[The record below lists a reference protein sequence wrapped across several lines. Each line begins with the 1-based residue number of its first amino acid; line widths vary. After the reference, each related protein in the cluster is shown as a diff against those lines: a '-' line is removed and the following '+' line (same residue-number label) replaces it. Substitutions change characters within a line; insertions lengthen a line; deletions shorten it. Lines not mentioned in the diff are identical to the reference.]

1 MILNNVQLI
10 NGTTVSIRI
19 NEGKIAGISATQL
32 AEKGHPQLM
41 FLKAFAFPGLINS
54 HDHLDFNLFPQ
65 LGNLTYKSYTEW
77 GEHIHKTYADEIAAG
92 LKIPLALREQ
102 WGIYKNLLCGV
113 TTVVNHGGQR
123 GPDNA
128 LISIVENKQDL
139 HSVAFEKQWKKRL
152 NNPLKIRQP
161 VVMHIGEGTD
171 AAAHSEIDEL
181 IRWNLLHRKL
191 IGIHG
196 VALSPAQA
204 RYFKALVWCPQSN
217 YFLLNTTAPVNRLK
231 RFTRILFGTDSTLT
245 SDWNIWE
252 HITMAR
258 ETQMLSDEELF
269 RSLTSD
275 AANVWKLN
283 CGSISEGLDADLLLV
298 KDTGGKGLDAFYNT
312 RPEDILMVISR
323 GNIRLFDESL
333 YHQLGDIALHQFSKV
348 YSGRGVKYV
357 QGDIHG
363 LMSQVRQYKADIQFP
378 VYIPSK
384 PAA

>member
-10 NGTTVSIRI
+10 NGTNVSIRI
-19 NEGKIAGISATQL
+19 SEGKIARLSTVPLI
-32 AEKGHPQLM
+32 EKGQSEVM
-41 FLKAFAFPGLINS
+41 FSNAWAFPGLINS

-113 TTVVNHGGQR
+113 TTVVNHGER
-123 GPDNA
+123 NGPNDA
-128 LISIVENKQDL
+128 LISLVENKQDL

-152 NNPLKIRQP
+152 NNPLKINQP
-161 VVMHIGEGTD
+161 VVMHVGEGTNP
-171 AAAHSEIDEL
+171 AAHSEIDEL

-217 YFLLNTTAPVNRLK
+217 YFLLNATAPVNHLK
-231 RFTRILFGTDSTLT
+231 KFTRILFGTDSTLT

-252 HITMAR
+252 HISLAR

-283 CGSISEGLDADLLLV
+283 CGSIAEGFDADLLLV
-298 KDTGGKGLDAFYNT
+298 KDTGNKGLDAFYGIK
-312 RPEDILMVISR
+312 PEDILMVMSK
-323 GNIRLFDESL
+323 GNIRLFDQSL
-333 YHQLGDIALHQFSKV
+333 YHQLGDMPLYQFSKV
-348 YSGRGVKYV
+348 YSGKSVKYV
-357 QGDIHG
+357 QGDLPE
-363 LMSQVRQYKADIQFP
+363 LMNQIQQYQADIQFP
-378 VYIPSK
+378 VYIPSE

>member
-1 MILNNVQLI
+1 
-10 NGTTVSIRI
+10 
-19 NEGKIAGISATQL
+19 
-32 AEKGHPQLM
+32 
-41 FLKAFAFPGLINS
+41 
-54 HDHLDFNLFPQ
+54 
-65 LGNLTYKSYTEW
+65 
-77 GEHIHKTYADEIAAG
+77 
-92 LKIPLALREQ
+92 
-102 WGIYKNLLCGV
+102 
-113 TTVVNHGGQR
+113 
-123 GPDNA
+123 
-128 LISIVENKQDL
+128 
-139 HSVAFEKQWKKRL
+139 
-152 NNPLKIRQP
+152 
-161 VVMHIGEGTD
+161 MHVGEGTN
-171 AAAHSEIDEL
+171 AAARSEIDEL

-217 YFLLNTTAPVNRLK
+217 YFLLNATAPVNRLK
-231 RFTRILFGTDSTLT
+231 KFTCVLFGTDSTLT

-283 CGSISEGLDADLLLV
+283 CGSISEGQDADLLLV

-312 RPEDILMVISR
+312 RPEDILMVISK

-333 YHQLGDIALHQFSKV
+333 YYQLGDIPLHQFGKV
-348 YSGRGVKYV
+348 YSGRSVKYV

-363 LMSQVRQYKADIQFP
+363 LMSQIRQCKADIQFP
-378 VYIPSK
+378 VYTPSK